1 MVLNKTV
8 QIFVCL
14 ALASVALAKHDAQG
28 QLRGKSPPPPPVSA
42 ESCAKF
48 KQSF

>member
-28 QLRGKSPPPPPVSA
+28 HLWGKASPLNPKSA